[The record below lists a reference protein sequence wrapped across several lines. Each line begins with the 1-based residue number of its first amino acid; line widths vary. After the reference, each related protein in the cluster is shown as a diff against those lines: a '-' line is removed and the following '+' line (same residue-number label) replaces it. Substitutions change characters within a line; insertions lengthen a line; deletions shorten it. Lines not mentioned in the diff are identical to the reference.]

1 MKAIIFF
8 ALLTI
13 GLGGMWYKGQL
24 EGVVELRPDEV
35 GLPSLKQIPS
45 LHEVA
50 LPQTRDINKA
60 TIQETR
66 QAKVSE
72 FITQNIN
79 TNSMSL
85 DDAAKTGDLR
95 AWLAS
100 HQVKEEKNEIDKLM
114 NFLSRGKY
122 E

>member
-1 MKAIIFF
+1 MKAIIFI

-24 EGVVELRPDEV
+24 DGVVGLSPDEV

-50 LPQTRDINKA
+50 LPQTRDFDKA
-60 TIQETR
+60 AIQETR

-72 FITQNIN
+72 FITQDID
-79 TNSMSL
+79 TNSISL
-85 DDAAKTGDLR
+85 ENAAKTGDLR

-100 HQVKEEKNEIDKLM
+100 HQVQEEKNEIDKIM